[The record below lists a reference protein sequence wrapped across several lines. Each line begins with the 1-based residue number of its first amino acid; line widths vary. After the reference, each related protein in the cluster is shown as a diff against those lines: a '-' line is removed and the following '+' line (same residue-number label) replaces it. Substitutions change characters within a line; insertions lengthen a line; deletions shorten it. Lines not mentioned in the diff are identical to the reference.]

1 MPNPGIERRDGKGFA
16 VAVGFPGKEVSG
28 LAPRQGNPG
37 RLEEW
42 IAAIRATDLL
52 HLHAFTRGLDLDKE
66 AVHAAVTL
74 PYHRCMAAPASPS

>member
-1 MPNPGIERRDGKGFA
+1 LTTACGRFCPGIPNPGIERGDGKGFA

-42 IAAIRATDLL
+42 IAAVRATDLL
-52 HLHAFTRGLDLDKE
+52 QRHLVVAL
-66 AVHAAVTL
+66 
-74 PYHRCMAAPASPS
+74 